1 MSARRSGEATLREA
15 CKRSST
21 SGHRRHTATIQP
33 YHQTAAET
41 TPSGAV
47 PVSFFCIYPLPYHRD
62 FDPQLVLMLVST
74 TEPFVSSS
82 FRWCTAAYNECTPSR
97 ALRFS
102 FLFPCSSFLLW
113 PHLRRCPLIFFYFFP
128 RHLPSCSLAWSS
140 LLSFSSPLFPTL
152 YHGNKWGAQHTS
164 KQEKRRRLSC
174 CKLKRTGA
182 GLPCFSTAVLLTI

>member
-1 MSARRSGEATLREA
+1 MSARRSGELREA

-41 TPSGAV
+41 TPTGAV

-113 PHLRRCPLIFFYFFP
+113 PHLRRCPLIFRLLF
-128 RHLPSCSLAWSS
+128 LPSAYTFLLAGLIFSPFF
-140 LLSFSSPLFPTL
+140 LLSAISYSVP
-152 YHGNKWGAQHTS
+152 W
-164 KQEKRRRLSC
+164 E
-174 CKLKRTGA
+174 
-182 GLPCFSTAVLLTI
+182 